1 VRRLTVIVIS
11 YFGGIASHSFISA
24 EFRLDILCLP
34 KLASSLKYSAPYKVK
49 HKLIEK
55 YMLYKLMDST
65 GYWYASVILVIVQR
79 EREY

>member
-1 VRRLTVIVIS
+1 LISSHSVIS
-11 YFGGIASHSFISA
+11 V

-34 KLASSLKYSAPYKVK
+34 KLASSLELFAPYKIK

-79 EREY
+79 EREREY